1 MQAVLTLFK
10 DSKSFQPIT
19 RKRPIGMLPILNRPL
34 IEWHI
39 MNCVNSGIREIIVI
53 AVENPLTVG
62 EFVRPDTRWGVSIEM
77 LVYKDP
83 YSPLDVLKRISGMV
97 HETVVLIPVETVIS
111 LSYERFSD
119 IHSEGC
125 GHITKIVS
133 DNFVDFCFD
142 NDEINECVQLKRP
155 QALETGIYISDEVN
169 PESAIVEDY
178 HWQGNFMVVET
189 PKDLWSANTASV
201 GGCFPDF
208 LGPDYADLNHGNPK
222 IGHHCHIDS
231 TAIIDGPSLLGN
243 YSRINAG
250 ARISKFSVIG
260 EGVIIDQAA
269 RVSSS
274 VIFRD
279 TYVGTD
285 ASVYK
290 SLVVSNVIMNLDVGV
305 WTSIGDP
312 FLLSGVNKKIIYTVS
327 QKVMDKGLA
336 LILLGMTSPVWI
348 AKGLMRLL
356 KRKPFFD
363 VRILMIRDLY
373 FDPASKAAAR
383 ASEFFYFNNSGPF
396 SERLPCLI
404 DVLLGKIRLVGV
416 RPLKEEEFERYQ
428 EDWALQRFE
437 ALDGLFT
444 PVDAEC
450 SEDALE
456 DEKVAVE
463 NYYTATRNLEE
474 DIKILWKAIKRL
486 LQADN

>member
-39 MNCVNSGIREIIVI
+39 MNCVNSGIKEIIVI

-62 EFVRPDTRWGVSIEM
+62 EFVRPDTRWGVSIEV

-83 YSPLDVLKRISGMV
+83 YSSLDVLKRISGMV
-97 HETVVLIPVETVIS
+97 HETTVLIPVETVIN
-111 LSYERFSD
+111 LSYERLAD
-119 IHSEGC
+119 IHGEGH

-133 DNFVDFCFD
+133 KNMIDFRCD
-142 NDEINECVQLKRP
+142 NDAINECVQVKRP
-155 QALETGIYISDEVN
+155 ESSETGIYISDAVD
-169 PESAIVEDY
+169 PQSAVVVDY
-178 HWQGNFMVVET
+178 HWEGNFMAVET
-189 PKDLWSANTASV
+189 PQDLWSANTACV
-201 GGCFPDF
+201 GGLFPDF
-208 LGPDYADLNHGNPK
+208 LGPEYADLKLGQPK

-231 TAIIDGPSLLGN
+231 TAIIDGPSLIGS

-250 ARISKFSVIG
+250 ARVSNFAVLG
-260 EGVIIDQAA
+260 EGVIVDQAA
-269 RVSSS
+269 KVTAS
-274 VIFRD
+274 VIFGD

-285 ASVYK
+285 ASIIK
-290 SLVVSNVIMNLDVGV
+290 SIVMSNVIMNLDVGV
-305 WTSIGDP
+305 WTSVGDP

-327 QKVMDKGLA
+327 QKVADKSLA
-336 LILLGMTSPVWI
+336 IILLLVTAPVWI
-348 AKGLMRLL
+348 GKGLIRLL
-356 KRKPFFD
+356 NRQPFFD
-363 VRILMIRDLY
+363 LRILMVRDLY
-373 FDPASKAAAR
+373 FDPASKDAAR
-383 ASEFFYFNNSGPF
+383 PCRFFCFNHSGPF
-396 SERLPCLI
+396 LERLPCLI

-416 RPLKEEEFERYQ
+416 RPLKEEDFEKYQ

-437 ALDGLFT
+437 SLDGLFT

-456 DEKVAVE
+456 EEKIAVE

-474 DIKILWKAIKRL
+474 DIKILWKGLKRL
-486 LQADN
+486 LMGDK